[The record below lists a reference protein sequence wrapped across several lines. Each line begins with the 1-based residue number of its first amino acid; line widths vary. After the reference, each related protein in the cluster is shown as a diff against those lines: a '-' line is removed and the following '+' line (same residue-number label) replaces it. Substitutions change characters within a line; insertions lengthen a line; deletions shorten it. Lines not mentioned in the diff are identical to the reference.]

1 MLKSQVKTWL
11 MIKNHS
17 LTKQK
22 HGKILIKHGHVLWP
36 YFHFEFWKYSISS
49 CVFNEFSKFCLFN
62 FKTCDKTL
70 KMRNNRVKHQNLYK
84 KKIIDYMQYVMD
96 FNVQSMYHQ
105 ALIINHCWKHA
116 SSNSIYEGL
125 SRTSSTKS
133 QDIES
138 CVF

>member
-1 MLKSQVKTWL
+1 M
-11 MIKNHS
+11 
-17 LTKQK
+17 
-22 HGKILIKHGHVLWP
+22 
-36 YFHFEFWKYSISS
+36 
-49 CVFNEFSKFCLFN
+49 
-62 FKTCDKTL
+62 
-70 KMRNNRVKHQNLYK
+70 
-84 KKIIDYMQYVMD
+84 DYMQYVMN